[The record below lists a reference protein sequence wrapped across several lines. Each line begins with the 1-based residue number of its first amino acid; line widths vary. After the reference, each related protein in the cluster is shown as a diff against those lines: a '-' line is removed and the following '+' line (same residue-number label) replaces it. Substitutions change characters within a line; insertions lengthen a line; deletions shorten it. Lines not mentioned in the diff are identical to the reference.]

1 MNSHRKMNKIEF
13 SLIEWMYAI
22 DIFAVV
28 TKQNGFYRLSLYCDE
43 TVPPFGP
50 TLPNP
55 PDFQVKIQLKHLSS
69 REHILGDV
77 GSKVYPNGNVSKSK
91 EIQVKAILNNM

>member
-1 MNSHRKMNKIEF
+1 M
-13 SLIEWMYAI
+13 I

-28 TKQNGFYRLSLYCDE
+28 TKQNGAYRLSVFCDE

-55 PDFQVKIQLKHLSS
+55 PDFQVTTTYRLTV
-69 REHILGDV
+69 HIIFFGCMLLDQG
-77 GSKVYPNGNVSKSK
+77 GSKAYSNGNVPKS
-91 EIQVKAILNNM
+91 QRDPN

>member
-1 MNSHRKMNKIEF
+1 MSRH
-13 SLIEWMYAI
+13 A

-28 TKQNGFYRLSLYCDE
+28 STHRGAYKLAIYCDE

-55 PDFQVKIQLKHLSS
+55 PYFTVRVWSGLGLASQTVAESDRIIVHTPLTHL
-69 REHILGDV
+69 GT
-77 GSKVYPNGNVSKSK
+77 
-91 EIQVKAILNNM
+91 

>member
-1 MNSHRKMNKIEF
+1 M
-13 SLIEWMYAI
+13 I

-28 TKQNGFYRLSLYCDE
+28 TKQNGAYRLSVFCDE

-55 PDFQVKIQLKHLSS
+55 PDFQVTTT
-69 REHILGDV
+69 
-77 GSKVYPNGNVSKSK
+77 Y
-91 EIQVKAILNNM
+91 